1 MFTRLQ
7 VKFDLV
13 LCAFSL
19 FELPDIKTRVEL
31 LLNLWNRCDG
41 YLVVVERGTKA
52 GFSLIKEARDFFIDQ
67 SKKNDSA
74 YVFAPVSNGFTVS
87 VFYQETLCS

>member
-1 MFTRLQ
+1 MFFRLQ

-31 LLNLWNRCDG
+31 LMNLWNRCDG
-41 YLVVVERGTKA
+41 YLVVVESGTKA
-52 GFSLIKEARDFFIDQ
+52 GFSLIKEARDFFIEQ

-74 YVFAPVSNGFTVS
+74 YVFAPVSNDFTLNLLFINS
-87 VFYQETLCS
+87 V